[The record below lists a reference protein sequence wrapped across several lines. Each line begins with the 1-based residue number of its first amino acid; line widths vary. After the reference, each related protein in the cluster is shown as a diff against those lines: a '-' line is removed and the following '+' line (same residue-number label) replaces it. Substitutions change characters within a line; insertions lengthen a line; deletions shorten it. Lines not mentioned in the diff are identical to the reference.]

1 MRRCVLQC
9 LCVVLML
16 RRPPRSTRTYTIC
29 PCTSLFRSPNRPNA
43 RIRHIADPSLDG
55 TLRRN
60 TDLTARIEHDFT
72 PDISNRLVLG
82 WTTGRQKYEEIFGVL
97 GWEEDPAA
105 SDADNRRRLSRAL
118 LITSSHADDYSIH
131 NDLNVKFGL
140 GGMEHQLS
148 IGADYS
154 HTVFKSTDLAGL
166 VSSIDL
172 YDPTYDAINKPEIIF
187 TVYDNSSRQQLDRK
201 STRLNSSH

>member
-105 SDADNRRRLSRAL
+105 SDADNRRRLSRSEEH
-118 LITSSHADDYSIH
+118 TSELQSLMRLSYAVFCLEKKKI
-131 NDLNVKFGL
+131 K
-140 GGMEHQLS
+140 HQR
-148 IGADYS
+148 A
-154 HTVFKSTDLAGL
+154 K
-166 VSSIDL
+166 
-172 YDPTYDAINKPEIIF
+172 
-187 TVYDNSSRQQLDRK
+187 
-201 STRLNSSH
+201 